1 METPQTSG
9 PANSPKRTSR
19 ALLGILLLVIGA
31 GFGRWSVPIQ
41 STQKFSDQQLVVE
54 KNGERQLVFPTFWE
68 AWDKLHE
75 LYIGD
80 LDNTKL
86 LYGAIAGMVR
96 AADDPYTS
104 FSDPEDAKLLTETL
118 EGSFSGV
125 GIEIG
130 LKNGLVTVISPLEG
144 SPAKKAGIME
154 GDIIV
159 AVDKQPLT
167 DSMTIDQVV
176 QKIRGEKGTTV
187 ILTVVPKES
196 GETKDISMVRD
207 KISIESVKW
216 KLDSGV
222 GIITIS
228 SFNGDTS
235 QRFTAAAKDMI
246 RQNAIGII
254 IDLRGNP
261 GGYLDTSVEIAS
273 HFLDPGKTV
282 VQEKGKTNKE
292 YKSKGVG
299 LLKDVPV
306 VVLVDGG
313 SASASEILAGALQ
326 DQKQTP
332 IIGQKTFGKGVVQE
346 LVELN
351 DGSSLKV
358 TIAKWFTPKGN
369 SINEHGIEPTVDVK
383 QDRETDADEQLNRAK
398 EELQKITK

>member
-9 PANSPKRTSR
+9 PANAPKRTSR
-19 ALLGILLLVIGA
+19 VLLGILLLVMGA

-41 STQKFSDQQLVVE
+41 STQKFSDEQLVVE

-125 GIEIG
+125 GI
-130 LKNGLVTVISPLEG
+130 
-144 SPAKKAGIME
+144 
-154 GDIIV
+154 
-159 AVDKQPLT
+159 DKQPLT

-207 KISIESVKW
+207 KISIESIKW

-326 DQKQTP
+326 DHKQTP

-369 SINEHGIEPTVDVK
+369 SINEHGIDPTIDVK

>member
-1 METPQTSG
+1 METPPSPG
-9 PANSPKRTSR
+9 PASSPKRTSR
-19 ALLGILLLVIGA
+19 VLIGILLLIIGA

-41 STQKFSDQQLVVE
+41 GTQKFSDQQLVVE

-130 LKNGLVTVISPLEG
+130 LKNGLVTVISPLDG

-167 DSMTIDQVV
+167 DSLTIDQVV
-176 QKIRGEKGTTV
+176 QKIRGQKGTTV
-187 ILTVVPKES
+187 TLTVVPKES

-207 KISIESVKW
+207 KIVIESVKW
-216 KLDSGV
+216 KIEDGV
-222 GIITIS
+222 GIITVN

-235 QRFTAAAKDMI
+235 QRFTAAAKDMV
-246 RQNAIGII
+246 RQNAAGII

-261 GGYLDTSVEIAS
+261 GGYLDTAVEIAS
-273 HFLDPGKTV
+273 QFLDPGKTV

-299 LLKDVPV
+299 LLKAMPV

-313 SASASEILAGALQ
+313 SASASEILAGALR
-326 DQKQTP
+326 DQKNTP

-346 LVELN
+346 LIQLN

-369 SINEHGIEPTVDVK
+369 SINEEGIEPTVAVK
-383 QDRETDADEQLNRAK
+383 QDRETDADEQLIKAK
-398 EELQKITK
+398 EELQKLTT